1 MDHFLKNPEVRIRQ
15 MSVMKDFC
23 KYKNVSHGSFSILL
37 VRLRLAGYTF
47 GMKTAISI
55 PDELFETAELLV
67 EKLKISRSKLYA
79 RAIAEFVANYDNDL
93 VTEQMDQA
101 LREIEIPYDEFS
113 DEASRRVLTREEW

>member
-1 MDHFLKNPEVRIRQ
+1 M
-15 MSVMKDFC
+15 
-23 KYKNVSHGSFSILL
+23 L

-79 RAIAEFVANYDNDL
+79 RAIAEFVAKYDSDL

-113 DEASRRVLTREEW
+113 GEASRRVFTREEW